1 MQITLSQEQS
11 QILETLVKSGQYP
24 SLELA
29 IDKALLFLIDETVLP
44 DVEQEPSYLAWI
56 ETTRQ
61 KIEVAQAQVRR
72 GEVFKIEDVVAELR
86 RKVQQAREAAS

>member
-11 QILETLVKSGQYP
+11 HILETLVKSGRYP

-29 IDKALLFLIDETVLP
+29 IDQALLFLIDQAVLP
-44 DVEQEPSYLAWI
+44 DVEPEPAYLAWV
-56 ETTRQ
+56 ETTRR

-72 GEVFKIEDVVAELR
+72 GEVLKVEDVVAALR
-86 RKVQQAREAAS
+86 LKVQARTDA